1 MFLANNNVE
10 YEYIDIDRSSQNDR
24 EAIRKDILRRGG
36 RLLYP
41 TIIVDDKIL
50 LTNPNE
56 TKLREILEL

>member
-1 MFLANNNVE
+1 MFLANNNIE
-10 YEYIDIDRSSQNDR
+10 YEYIDIDRSSQTDR
-24 EAIRKDILRRGG
+24 EAIRTDILRRGG

-56 TKLREILEL
+56 TKLREVLEL